1 MNKQKGVISIEFG
14 LGGFALFFVLFA
26 VFEMARFGY
35 TVNMTDTTLS
45 ESTRKVRIFDGQTLE
60 VAYEDRR
67 KNIFQDDDS
76 FWNQIGLVSADNFDF
91 AIVRYASL
99 SDVAKEVEERG
110 CYERCPIVVYEL
122 TYRYRPVLFE
132 TLLPSADITRRIMT
146 VQEHEGWEDEDA

>member
-35 TVNMTDTTLS
+35 SVNMTDTTLS

-60 VAYEDRR
+60 VAYGDRLQQ
-67 KNIFQDDDS
+67 IFEDDDS
-76 FWNQIGLVSADNFDF
+76 FWNQIGLVTADSFEF
-91 AIVRYASL
+91 TIFRYASL
-99 SDVAKEVEERG
+99 PDVASDTVEKG
-110 CYERCPIVVYEL
+110 CNERCPIVIYEL
-122 TYRYRPVLFE
+122 TYRYSPVVFD